1 MDKDTVLTICINE
14 LERGKLLSL
23 PAKYEFAMRHG
34 MGSVD
39 EVHDWMR
46 SAREEFV
53 IMVNAMIAAGSSQV
67 ETDPIPRAWTTP
79 DGLEPISA
87 ELKAARPDL
96 YDKHY
101 TVPLGV
107 IRPQQ
112 SDEFYAHTSGNEQA
126 LLEMVHAM
134 FRSSNDIPVTRITVD
149 RRQYE
154 SALNAELPKPSHSSA
169 SSFTIS
175 TSMPL
180 TLG

>member
-53 IMVNAMIAAGSSQV
+53 IMVNTMIAAGSSQV
-67 ETDPIPRAWTTP
+67 ETDPIPR
-79 DGLEPISA
+79 

-154 SALNAELPKPSHSSA
+154 AALNAELPKPSHSSA

>member
-1 MDKDTVLTICINE
+1 MGKDTFLTICTNE

-23 PAKYEFAMRHG
+23 PAKYEFAMRQG
-34 MGSVD
+34 MGSID

-46 SAREEFV
+46 SAREAFESV
-53 IMVNAMIAAGSSQV
+53 VNAMIAVGSSQV
-67 ETDPIPRAWTTP
+67 DTDPFPMAWTTP

-101 TVPLGV
+101 TVPLGI

-112 SDEFYAHTSGNEQA
+112 SREPCAHTSGNEQA

-134 FRSSNDIPVTRITVD
+134 FRSGNDIPVTRITID

-154 SALNAELPKPSHSSA
+154 AALNTALPKPPALNPSE
-169 SSFTIS
+169 FTIS
-175 TSMPL
+175 TSVPLMP
-180 TLG
+180 G